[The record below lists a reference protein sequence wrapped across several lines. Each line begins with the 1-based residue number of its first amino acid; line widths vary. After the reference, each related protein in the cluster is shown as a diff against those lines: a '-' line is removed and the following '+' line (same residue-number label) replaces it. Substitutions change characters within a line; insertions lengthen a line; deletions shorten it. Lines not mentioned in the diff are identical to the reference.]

1 MTTEEPDWRLIVE
14 FRRIHDQLGSMRGMY
29 LWIGLA
35 TAAIG
40 VGSFFGE
47 DRQWPAIVLGI
58 TFLLAAVCFFLGWWR
73 VRREPR
79 LWTLLCA
86 SVYTAFG
93 AVSVIRYFLG
103 DETIRSAGVRYHYV
117 IGVVLILA
125 LWSVVP
131 RRKTLAFLKEHA
143 AEWDQFRSKKKPEW
157 WG

>member
-1 MTTEEPDWRLIVE
+1 MAAEEPDWRLIVE

-29 LWIGLA
+29 FWIGLG

-40 VGSFFGE
+40 VGGFLGE
-47 DRQWPAIVLGI
+47 DKKWTTTTGGVL
-58 TFLLAAVCFFLGWWR
+58 FLLAAVCYFLGWWR
-73 VRREPR
+73 VHREPR

-86 SVYTAFG
+86 SVYTGFG
-93 AVSVIRYFLG
+93 TVSVIRYFLG

-117 IGVVLILA
+117 IGVILILA

-131 RRKTLAFLKEHA
+131 RKKTLAFLKEHA
-143 AEWDQFRSKKKPEW
+143 EEWDQFRSKKKPEW

>member
-1 MTTEEPDWRLIVE
+1 
-14 FRRIHDQLGSMRGMY
+14 MRAMY
-29 LWIGLA
+29 LWIGVA

-40 VGSFFGE
+40 AGGLFAE
-47 DRQWPAIVLGI
+47 EKKWPAITLSVA
-58 TFLLAAVCFFLGWWR
+58 FLLAAACFFLGWWR

-79 LWTLLCA
+79 LWTMLCA
-86 SVYTAFG
+86 AVYTGFG

-131 RRKTLAFLKEHA
+131 RRKTLEFLKEHA
-143 AEWDQFRSKKKPEW
+143 DEWEGFRSKKKPEW